1 MATATAR
8 TASRLGWAG
17 LLPFLAAPLAVS
29 VSTNP
34 AEIVG
39 PAIAAYSLAIV
50 CFLMGAWWGIALLR
64 QAPVILVA
72 SNVVVIAA
80 CLGFV
85 LLGLR
90 ANLLLQALLLA
101 GAIVVE
107 RMHPM
112 FGPQPDY
119 YATLRLRLSAVASL
133 ALMLSVLQLPA

>member
-34 AEIVG
+34 ADMVG
-39 PAIAAYSLAIV
+39 PALVAYSLAIV
-50 CFLMGAWWGIALLR
+50 CFLMGSWWGIALLR
-64 QAPVILVA
+64 RTPVILVV

-80 CLGFV
+80 CLGCVFM
-85 LLGLR
+85 GLR
-90 ANLLLQALLLA
+90 ANLLLLALLLA
-101 GAIVVE
+101 GTIGVE

-112 FGPQPDY
+112 FWPQPDY

-133 ALMLSVLQLPA
+133 TLLLCVVLLPA